1 MGQPSDADTDVS
13 DTDAAATV
21 PSPPPSLSLGTCG
34 LKVTHAIG
42 VCQFVFV
49 RYAHELVRIVVTSGG
64 CYPGVCL
71 ASGVEPFAWFERDYG
86 PYCLGRWNARALGL
100 FWDDER
106 CLRDLFRRLPPDP
119 ALVATRSRLVVAVT
133 PCPFGWNRWLA
144 SLVVGVLRVLRAVTA
159 RVARIFGVVDASD
172 ALPPALA
179 ALTAPSG
186 AGVRLVDGFASMDE
200 LLDAAMCSM
209 HIPPLFRNPTPRM
222 RRCLDGGFSGGS
234 GAPRLDARTVT
245 VQPDAA
251 ADVPSDAAASWVDAL
266 TLAQLRPQRTLDVA
280 RAECAAGFEAARRRD
295 ALFVSRGFAPRP
307 GADAAKVANPWAPF
321 L

>member
-21 PSPPPSLSLGTCG
+21 PPPPPSLSLGTCG

-64 CYPGVCL
+64 CYPG
-71 ASGVEPFAWFERDYG
+71 
-86 PYCLGRWNARALGL
+86 
-100 FWDDER
+100 R

-119 ALVATRSRLVVAVT
+119 ALVAARSRLVVAVT

-144 SLVVGVLRVLRAVTA
+144 LLVVGVLRALRAVTA

-222 RRCLDGGFSGGS
+222 RRCLDGGFGGGS

-280 RAECAAGFEAARRRD
+280 RAECAAGFEAARRRTR
-295 ALFVSRGFAPRP
+295 VSRASRARGR
-307 GADAAKVANPWAPF
+307 AKVANPGRRSSREEHTRK
-321 L
+321 